1 MGMLPAVAVN
11 LVEVAFAGTITEGA
25 GTGSRLLLLANPT
38 AIPPLGAAP
47 LNATVQVVVA
57 PEFRVV
63 GLHASDDNVTGAT
76 KLTVA
81 VWETALG
88 RTAEAS
94 FEYALSAPVLS
105 TAVVT

>member
-1 MGMLPAVAVN
+1 MGPAVAVN
-11 LVEVAFAGTITEGA
+11 VVEVAFAGTVTEGA

-63 GLHASDDNVTGAT
+63 GLHASDDNVTDGVTGAT
-76 KLTVA
+76 SMIVA
-81 VWETALG
+81 VCDDPFRL
-88 RTAEAS
+88 
-94 FEYALSAPVLS
+94 
-105 TAVVT
+105 AVKVTL